1 MVLSSGRIFAASGYL
16 CSLFSLFGPAVC
28 PAACGCS
35 CFKPFLTSK
44 CCQEKQSKGG
54 NRDFDSKNA
63 SHLFALQAL
72 LQTRLSDPQGPPL
85 EARCLAGFLLAKRGL
100 RISRESCS
108 QVKGSQFGFRFE
120 VRGGPTCLTSA
131 FGFVV
136 RGTVTTAAAAA
147 AAAAV
152 APPAPL
158 TPPCAYTYLLP
169 LTLPP
174 PPPQPPAP
182 PPHPWSRLLLITTA
196 STIMITTTTT
206 TTTTPAATATATAT
220 ATTATAT
227 ATATVAATA
236 TTASTTTRVVRPWR
250 LVVFSGSRVQ
260 NAGFLRVLR
269 SCS

>member
-147 AAAAV
+147 AAV

-182 PPHPWSRLLLITTA
+182 PPHPWSRLLLVTTA
-196 STIMITTTTT
+196 STIMITTT